1 MHLDPLYFTNPLM
14 CKCIAQIIE
23 VQDHN
28 MKQYVQKTRG
38 LEQAQS
44 AESESESER
53 EELDLPAHS
62 GE

>member
-1 MHLDPLYFTNPLM
+1 M

-28 MKQYVQKTRG
+28 MKQYVQKTCG

-53 EELDLPAHS
+53 EELDLPAHP